1 MDDFDRFMSG
11 QYVLRL
17 AERKGRKLTSPWDFD
32 CWAERAT
39 EEHHIGRRKFSDD
52 VITVPRAMHLELTRR
67 QMEEHLPEGPDPDN
81 PLERQGRLLLGLCD
95 LHAALSDGYRLIAE
109 RMLEAAGAASVI

>member
-1 MDDFDRFMSG
+1 MDDFDRFMSR

-52 VITVPRAMHLELTRR
+52 VNYRPESHASRTNPTADGGTSTGRA
-67 QMEEHLPEGPDPDN
+67 
-81 PLERQGRLLLGLCD
+81 
-95 LHAALSDGYRLIAE
+95 
-109 RMLEAAGAASVI
+109 